1 MIIRQNDSNN
11 DWIFGQSKNNY
22 IAGNYAVLQN
32 LKTKLQ
38 EWKRNCFFNLQA
50 GIDWQTRL
58 GYKGQ
63 KNLLDTDIKDIII
76 NDDEVVTLD
85 VFESNLDESERDYTC
100 HFGFTTI
107 YGGDM
112 QYLDINLGDLI
123 NA

>member
-1 MIIRQNDSNN
+1 MIIRQNDRNN
-11 DWIFGQSKNNY
+11 DWTFGQSKNNY
-22 IAGNYAVLQN
+22 IAGNYGVLQN

-50 GIDWQTRL
+50 GIDWSTRL

-63 KNLLDTDIKDIII
+63 KALLDVDIKDLIV
-76 NDDEVVTLD
+76 NDVEVSTLET
-85 VFESNLDESERDYTC
+85 FESNYNESDRDYSC
-100 HFGFTTI
+100 HFEFTTI

-112 QYLDINLGDLI
+112 QYLDITLGDLI